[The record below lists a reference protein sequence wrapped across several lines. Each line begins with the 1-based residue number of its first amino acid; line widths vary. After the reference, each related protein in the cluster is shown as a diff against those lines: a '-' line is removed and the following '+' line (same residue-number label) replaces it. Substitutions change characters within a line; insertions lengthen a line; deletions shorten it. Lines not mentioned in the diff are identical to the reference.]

1 MVDTVKVSVIARA
14 GNIVVFSFQLAS
26 NTGTFQLE
34 VHVSLVAAVH
44 KLAESAGVYPRAVVT
59 SLLSIPVI
67 NQLSLFK
74 SDTLVGISGVFIK
87 FS

>member
-1 MVDTVKVSVIARA
+1 MSVKATHGNVDLF
-14 GNIVVFSFQLAS
+14 NFQLLS

-34 VHVSLVAAVH
+34 VHVFLVAAVH
-44 KLAESAGVYPRAVVT
+44 KLAESAGVYPKAVVT

-74 SDTLVGISGVFIK
+74 SDTLVGIFGVFMK
-87 FS
+87 LS